1 MNDNLIVFAKVK
13 NASITINEE
22 AYPIRLHKLRACFI
36 PYVYIDGYCRAVVI
50 RIFRGE
56 MFAALGEL
64 EYSNIKEQHKS
75 ISLLEYFIKHIKN
88 CEIDNLKFSEIYEI
102 RNSITKDMDDINVL
116 LCTKISDVDGMDDI
130 KVVLC
135 TRILRDNGVC
145 NYSMKELMYA

>member
-36 PYVYIDGYCRAVVI
+36 PYVCIDGYCRAVII

-64 EYSNIKEQHKS
+64 EYSNIK
-75 ISLLEYFIKHIKN
+75 
-88 CEIDNLKFSEIYEI
+88 
-102 RNSITKDMDDINVL
+102 NSIIPP
-116 LCTKISDVDGMDDI
+116 
-130 KVVLC
+130 KVNILNLSPYLN
-135 TRILRDNGVC
+135 TLPKILRIVR
-145 NYSMKELMYA
+145 